1 VYGPRALAVEMATP
15 AAPSAQ
21 PSAGVPVNGSAGGR
35 LATTEP
41 NGLGCDAVGVGWADG
56 VADAAV

>member
-1 VYGPRALAVEMATP
+1 MYGPCALAAGIVSP

-41 NGLGCDAVGVGWADG
+41 NGLGCDAAGVGWADG